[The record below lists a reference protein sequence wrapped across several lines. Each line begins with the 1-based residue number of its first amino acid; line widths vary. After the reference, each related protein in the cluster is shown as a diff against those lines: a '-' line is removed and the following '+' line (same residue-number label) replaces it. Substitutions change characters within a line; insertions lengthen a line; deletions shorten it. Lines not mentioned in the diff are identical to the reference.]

1 MQLGSGGD
9 KLTALLSSVVTHS
22 VENYNAVR
30 VGLRLLEE
38 YETKREALRQALKE
52 GEDSGIAPYTLHD
65 LLDGLDDGDLE
76 SMNVEKYF

>member
-1 MQLGSGGD
+1 
-9 KLTALLSSVVTHS
+9 
-22 VENYNAVR
+22 

>member
-1 MQLGSGGD
+1 MQNN
-9 KLTALLSSVVTHS
+9 TIVTLDPHFQQFIAHQIQAGRYTS
-22 VENYNAVR
+22 ASDAVR

-65 LLDGLDDGDLE
+65 LLDGLDDGT
-76 SMNVEKYF
+76 S